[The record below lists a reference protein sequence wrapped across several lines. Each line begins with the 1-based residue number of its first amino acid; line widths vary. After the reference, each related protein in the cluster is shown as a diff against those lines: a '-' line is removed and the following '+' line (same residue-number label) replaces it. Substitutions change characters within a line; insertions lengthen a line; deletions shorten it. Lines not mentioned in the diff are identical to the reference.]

1 VYFSPLGEV
10 FGAVR
15 LLTAPL
21 EDAAFE
27 TVERTVT
34 VPAGVA
40 KVGGVLTGFAATDV
54 ATAGTVTFDNGG
66 LFAK

>member
-21 EDAAFE
+21 AFE

-34 VPAGVA
+34 VPAGVV
-40 KVGGVLTGFAATDV
+40 KVRVVLTGFAATDV